1 VSSLE
6 SDAGRYAAVD
16 AVAGLLAA
24 AAIALSAIAIVERPA
39 RYAPVAIVLALIA
52 VRMSVRFQR
61 LALVAAV
68 AGMVGWVLGMSF
80 AVTTDN
86 PLF

>member
-1 VSSLE
+1 
-6 SDAGRYAAVD
+6 
-16 AVAGLLAA
+16 
-24 AAIALSAIAIVERPA
+24 
-39 RYAPVAIVLALIA
+39 VAIVLALIA

>member
-6 SDAGRYAAVD
+6 SDAGRHSAVD

-24 AAIALSAIAIVERPA
+24 AAIALSAIAIVERPV
-39 RYAPVAIVLALIA
+39 RFAPVALVLALIA
-52 VRMSVRFQR
+52 ARMSVRFQR
-61 LALVAAV
+61 LALGAAV

-80 AVTTDN
+80 AVITDN